1 MKEFLHRADDYC
13 FRLGGE
19 EFGILI
25 KSKSKENSINFANRF
40 RRRVESEK
48 IPHKLN
54 SVSKYVTVSIGVNHI
69 FAKNIQNPDIFYK
82 QSDDLLYEA
91 KEFGRNQIRHN

>member
-1 MKEFLHRADDYC
+1 MR
-13 FRLGGE
+13 
-19 EFGILI
+19 
-25 KSKSKENSINFANRF
+25 
-40 RRRVESEK
+40 
-48 IPHKLN
+48 KL
-54 SVSKYVTVSIGVNHI
+54 SKYVTVSIGVNHI